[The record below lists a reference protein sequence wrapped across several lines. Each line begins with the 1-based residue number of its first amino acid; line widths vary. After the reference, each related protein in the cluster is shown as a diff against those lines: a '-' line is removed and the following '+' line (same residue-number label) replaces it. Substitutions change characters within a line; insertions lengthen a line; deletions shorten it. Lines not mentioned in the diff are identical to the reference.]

1 MVKKTLPN
9 LNYSTARNPTLP
21 PLPPNERVQLHPL
34 SKKNPA
40 SSGVVSENTRE
51 YLNTMNNESADAR
64 SSSST
69 PGYMNDAAGKKKKED
84 DIRNESNAMDDKIE
98 KEEVIT
104 DTNDEKED
112 KTKKVDDKKLKLTVK
127 VNKTTSTINKMK
139 NETPRSRLKS
149 IDKSDKKN
157 KKHAK
162 QLGVNVRKISEFL
175 LLNKGRED
183 FEKLENPAIK
193 PAKQDNKEKL

>member
-1 MVKKTLPN
+1 
-9 LNYSTARNPTLP
+9 
-21 PLPPNERVQLHPL
+21 
-34 SKKNPA
+34 
-40 SSGVVSENTRE
+40 
-51 YLNTMNNESADAR
+51 MNNESADAR

-104 DTNDEKED
+104 DTNDDKDD
-112 KTKKVDDKKLKLTVK
+112 KTKKVDDKKLKSTVK

-149 IDKSDKKN
+149 KDKSDKKQ
-157 KKHAK
+157 AK

-175 LLNKGRED
+175 LLNKGREN
-183 FEKLENPAIK
+183 FEKPEKPAVK
-193 PAKQDNKEKL
+193 PAKQENEDKLEPLSDNRMGGGGLENF